1 MILSIILAITLI
13 FLALITVLCVSAG
26 GAIFIVLFGDVI
38 VCGLFIVWIIKR
50 LMKRKQKQSLRLW
63 PLSFLFLI

>member
-50 LMKRKQKQSLRLW
+50 LMKRKHK
-63 PLSFLFLI
+63 